1 MGVLTQSWAQSVVGG
16 EEAMSEQVKVVVVDG
31 HTLVRFGLTGLAGQE
46 PDLVIVGAT
55 GLGAEA
61 MAIVATTRP
70 DVLVLD
76 SVLPDVDGLQVARE
90 IRDQYAEL
98 GIVLLAS
105 DGRDDVL
112 FQALESGVSA
122 FVTNTAPIEEVL
134 AAIRH
139 AAVAATS
146 FTATGLAPAMARRDQ
161 PQAQPLLSPREAE
174 VLSLL
179 GQGLSV
185 RAIATSL
192 CVSLSTAKTYVARLY
207 EKLGASN
214 RAQAIMNA
222 LRLGLLES
230 S

>member
-1 MGVLTQSWAQSVVGG
+1 
-16 EEAMSEQVKVVVVDG
+16 MSEQVKVVVVDG

-46 PDLVIVGAT
+46 PDLEIVGAT

-76 SVLPDVDGLQVARE
+76 SVLPDVDGLKVARE
-90 IRDQYAEL
+90 IRDQYSEL

-105 DGRDDVL
+105 DGQDAVL

-161 PQAQPLLSPREAE
+161 PQAPPLLSPREAE
-174 VLSLL
+174 VLTLL

-185 RAIATSL
+185 RAIAASL

-222 LRLGLLES
+222 LKRGLLES

>member
-1 MGVLTQSWAQSVVGG
+1 
-16 EEAMSEQVKVVVVDG
+16 MSEQVKVVVVDG
-31 HTLVRFGLTGLAGQE
+31 HTLVRFGLSELVGQE
-46 PDLVIVGAT
+46 PDLELVGEA

-61 MAIVATTRP
+61 MPIVATTQA

-76 SVLPDVDGLQVARE
+76 AALPDIDGLQVARE
-90 IRDQYAEL
+90 VRSRYADL

-105 DGRDDVL
+105 DGQDDVL
-112 FQALESGVSA
+112 FQALESGISA
-122 FVTNTAPIEEVL
+122 FVTNTAPTEEVL

-146 FTATGLAPAMARRDQ
+146 FTATGLAPAMARRDL
-161 PQAQPLLSPREAE
+161 PTAAPLLSPREAE

-179 GQGLSV
+179 GEGLSV
-185 RAIATSL
+185 RAIATAL

-214 RAQAIMNA
+214 RAQAIMTA

-230 S
+230 T

>member
-1 MGVLTQSWAQSVVGG
+1 
-16 EEAMSEQVKVVVVDG
+16 MSEQVKVVVVDG
-31 HTLVRFGLTGLAGQE
+31 HTLVRYGLAGLVGHE
-46 PDLVIVGAT
+46 PDLELVGET

-61 MAIVATTRP
+61 AGMVIAAHP

-76 SVLPDVDGLQVARE
+76 AVLPDLDGLAVARE
-90 IRDQYAEL
+90 LRDRYADL

-105 DGRDDVL
+105 DGQDDIL
-112 FQALESGVSA
+112 FQALELGVSA
-122 FVTNTAPIEEVL
+122 FVTNTAPTDEVL

-139 AAVAATS
+139 AAVAAAS

-161 PQAQPLLSPREAE
+161 PPVQPLLSPREAE
-174 VLSLL
+174 VLLLL
-179 GQGLSV
+179 GQGLPV
-185 RAIATSL
+185 RVIATSL

-214 RAQAIMNA
+214 RAQAIMTA
-222 LRLGLLES
+222 LKLGLLES

>member
-1 MGVLTQSWAQSVVGG
+1 
-16 EEAMSEQVKVVVVDG
+16 MSEQVKVVVVDG
-31 HTLVRFGLTGLAGQE
+31 NTLVRFGLTELVGQE
-46 PDLVIVGAT
+46 PDLELVGEA

-61 MAIVATTRP
+61 MPVVATTQA

-76 SVLPDVDGLQVARE
+76 AVLPDLDGLDVARE
-90 IRDQYAEL
+90 VRGRYADL

-105 DGRDDVL
+105 DGQDDVL

-122 FVTNTAPIEEVL
+122 FVTNTAPTEEVL

-139 AAVAATS
+139 AAVPGTS
-146 FTATGLAPAMARRDQ
+146 FTATGLARAMARRAEPATQ
-161 PQAQPLLSPREAE
+161 LLSPRETE

-185 RAIATSL
+185 RAISTAL

-222 LRLGLLES
+222 MRLGLLES

>member
-1 MGVLTQSWAQSVVGG
+1 
-16 EEAMSEQVKVVVVDG
+16 MSEMVKVVVVDG
-31 HTLVRFGLTGLAGQE
+31 HTLVRYGLTGLVGQQA
-46 PDLVIVGAT
+46 DLKVVGETCIGGEAV
-55 GLGAEA
+55 GL
-61 MAIVATTRP
+61 VATTQP
-70 DVLVLD
+70 DVLILD
-76 SVLPDVDGLQVARE
+76 AVLPDADGLQLARE
-90 IRDQYAEL
+90 LRERYTDL

-112 FQALESGVSA
+112 FHALESGVSA
-122 FVTNTAPIEEVL
+122 FVTNSAPTEEVL

-146 FTATGLAPAMARRDQ
+146 FTATGLAPAMARRQ
-161 PQAQPLLSPREAE
+161 QLPAQKLSPREAE

-185 RAIATSL
+185 RAIASSL

-214 RAQAIMNA
+214 RAQAIMTA
-222 LRLGLLES
+222 LKLGLLES

>member
-1 MGVLTQSWAQSVVGG
+1 
-16 EEAMSEQVKVVVVDG
+16 MSEQVKVVVVNG
-31 HTLVRFGLTGLAGQE
+31 HTLVRYGLTGLIGEQA
-46 PDLVIVGAT
+46 DLKVVGETCIGADAI
-55 GLGAEA
+55 GLVVNAQ
-61 MAIVATTRP
+61 P

-76 SVLPDVDGLQVARE
+76 AVLPDIDGLQVARDLRE
-90 IRDQYAEL
+90 RYPDL

-122 FVTNTAPIEEVL
+122 FVTNSAPTEEVL

-139 AAVAATS
+139 AAVAASS
-146 FTATGLAPAMARRDQ
+146 FTATGLAPAMARREQ
-161 PQAQPLLSPREAE
+161 LPAQKLSPREAE

-185 RAIATSL
+185 RAIASSL
-192 CVSLSTAKTYVARLY
+192 CVSISTAKTYVARLY
-207 EKLGASN
+207 DKLGASN
-214 RAQAIMNA
+214 RAQAIMTA
-222 LRLGLLES
+222 LKLGLLES

>member
-1 MGVLTQSWAQSVVGG
+1 
-16 EEAMSEQVKVVVVDG
+16 
-31 HTLVRFGLTGLAGQE
+31 
-46 PDLVIVGAT
+46 
-55 GLGAEA
+55 
-61 MAIVATTRP
+61 
-70 DVLVLD
+70 
-76 SVLPDVDGLQVARE
+76 
-90 IRDQYAEL
+90 
-98 GIVLLAS
+98 
-105 DGRDDVL
+105 
-112 FQALESGVSA
+112 
-122 FVTNTAPIEEVL
+122 
-134 AAIRH
+134 
-139 AAVAATS
+139 
-146 FTATGLAPAMARRDQ
+146 MARRDQ

-185 RAIATSL
+185 RAIASSL

>member
-1 MGVLTQSWAQSVVGG
+1 MGELI
-16 EEAMSEQVKVVVVDG
+16 KVVVVDG
-31 HTLVRFGLTGLAGQE
+31 HTLVRFGLTGLVGQE
-46 PDLVIVGAT
+46 PDLEIVGDT

-61 MAIVATTRP
+61 PAIVATSKP
-70 DVLVLD
+70 HVVVLD
-76 SVLPDVDGLQVARE
+76 AVLPDLDGLQVARE
-90 IRDQYAEL
+90 LRKQYVDL

-122 FVTNTAPIEEVL
+122 FVTNTAPTEEIL

-146 FTATGLAPAMARRDQ
+146 FTATGLAPAMARRDL
-161 PQAQPLLSPREAE
+161 PTAPPLLSPREAE

-185 RAIATSL
+185 RAIAARL

-207 EKLGASN
+207 EKLEASN
-214 RAQAIMNA
+214 RAQAIMTA
-222 LRLGLLES
+222 MRLGLLKS

>member
-1 MGVLTQSWAQSVVGG
+1 
-16 EEAMSEQVKVVVVDG
+16 MSEQVKVVVVDG
-31 HTLVRFGLTGLAGQE
+31 HTLVRFGLSELVGQE
-46 PDLVIVGAT
+46 PDLELVGEA

-61 MAIVATTRP
+61 MPIVATTQA

-76 SVLPDVDGLQVARE
+76 AALPDIDGLQVARE
-90 IRDQYAEL
+90 VRSRYADL

-105 DGRDDVL
+105 DGQDDVL
-112 FQALESGVSA
+112 FQALESGISA
-122 FVTNTAPIEEVL
+122 FVTNTAPTEEVL

-146 FTATGLAPAMARRDQ
+146 FTATGLAPAMARRDL
-161 PQAQPLLSPREAE
+161 PAAPPLLSPREAE

-179 GQGLSV
+179 GEGLSV
-185 RAIATSL
+185 RAIATAL

-214 RAQAIMNA
+214 RAQAIMTA

-230 S
+230 T

>member
-1 MGVLTQSWAQSVVGG
+1 VAAWLMGVLTRSWVQPVVGG

-31 HTLVRFGLTGLAGQE
+31 HTLVRFGLIELVVQE
-46 PDLVIVGAT
+46 PDLEIVGET

-61 MAIVATTRP
+61 LAIVATSKP
-70 DVLVLD
+70 DVLVLEA
-76 SVLPDVDGLQVARE
+76 VLPDFDGLQMARE
-90 IRDQYAEL
+90 FRYRYPEL
-98 GIVLLAS
+98 GIVLFAS

-185 RAIATSL
+185 RAIAGSL

-207 EKLGASN
+207 EKLDASN
-214 RAQAIMNA
+214 RAQAIRA
-222 LRLGLLES
+222 TLRR
-230 S
+230 

>member
-1 MGVLTQSWAQSVVGG
+1 
-16 EEAMSEQVKVVVVDG
+16 MSEQVKVVVVDG
-31 HTLVRFGLTGLAGQE
+31 NTLVRFGLTGLVGQE
-46 PDLVIVGAT
+46 PDLELVGEA

-61 MAIVATTRP
+61 MPMVATTQA

-76 SVLPDVDGLQVARE
+76 AVLPDLEGLQVARE
-90 IRDQYAEL
+90 VRSRYADL

-105 DGRDDVL
+105 DGQDDVL

-122 FVTNTAPIEEVL
+122 FVTTTAPTEEVL

-161 PQAQPLLSPREAE
+161 PAAPPLLSPREAE

-179 GQGLSV
+179 GEGLSV
-185 RAIATSL
+185 RAIATAL

-214 RAQAIMNA
+214 RAQAIMTA

-230 S
+230 T

>member
-1 MGVLTQSWAQSVVGG
+1 MGVRAESSSGWLNG
-16 EEAMSEQVKVVVVDG
+16 ERMSERFRVVVVDG
-31 HTLVRFGLTGLAGQE
+31 HTLVRYGLTGLVDQE
-46 PDLVIVGAT
+46 PDLEIVGET
-55 GLGAEA
+55 CLGAEA
-61 MAIVATTRP
+61 IAMVGSAQP

-76 SVLPDVDGLQVARE
+76 VVLPDLDGLQVARDLRE
-90 IRDQYAEL
+90 RYTDL

-122 FVTNTAPIEEVL
+122 FVTNSAPIEEVL

-146 FTATGLAPAMARRDQ
+146 FTATGLAPAMARREQ
-161 PQAQPLLSPREAE
+161 LPAQKLSPREAE

-185 RAIATSL
+185 RAISTSL

-207 EKLGASN
+207 DKLGASN
-214 RAQAIMNA
+214 RAQAIMTA
-222 LRLGLLES
+222 LKLGLLES

>member
-1 MGVLTQSWAQSVVGG
+1 MG
-16 EEAMSEQVKVVVVDG
+16 EQFKVVVVDG
-31 HTLVRFGLTGLAGQE
+31 HTLVRFGLTGLVGQE
-46 PDLVIVGAT
+46 PDLAIVGDT

-61 MAIVATTRP
+61 PAIVATSKP
-70 DVLVLD
+70 DVVVLD
-76 SVLPDVDGLQVARE
+76 AVLPDVDGLQVARE
-90 IRDQYAEL
+90 LRKRYADL

-112 FQALESGVSA
+112 FEALESGVSA
-122 FVTNTAPIEEVL
+122 FVTNTAPTEEVL

-146 FTATGLAPAMARRDQ
+146 FTATGLAPAMARRDL
-161 PQAQPLLSPREAE
+161 PTAPPLLSPREAE

-185 RAIATSL
+185 RVIATRL

-214 RAQAIMNA
+214 RAQAIMTA
-222 LRLGLLES
+222 LKLGLLES

>member
-1 MGVLTQSWAQSVVGG
+1 M
-16 EEAMSEQVKVVVVDG
+16 VKVVVVDG
-31 HTLVRFGLTGLAGQE
+31 HTLVRYGLTGLVGQQA
-46 PDLVIVGAT
+46 DLKVVGETSIGGEAV
-55 GLGAEA
+55 GL
-61 MAIVATTRP
+61 VATTQP
-70 DVLVLD
+70 DVLILD
-76 SVLPDVDGLQVARE
+76 AVLPDADGLQLARE
-90 IRDQYAEL
+90 LRERYTDL

-112 FQALESGVSA
+112 FHALESGVSA
-122 FVTNTAPIEEVL
+122 FVTNSAPTEEVL

-146 FTATGLAPAMARRDQ
+146 FTATGLAPAMARRQ
-161 PQAQPLLSPREAE
+161 QLPAQKLSPREAE

-185 RAIATSL
+185 RAIASSL

-207 EKLGASN
+207 EKLGVSN
-214 RAQAIMNA
+214 RAQAIMKA
-222 LRLGLLES
+222 LKLGLLES